1 MSDAAPDSDVD
12 IATGDD
18 FERFLSRLREIATNW
33 RYSDEFIGL
42 YVRSRWPADYSH
54 QERGATPCSS
64 APACCSSSR
73 TT

>member
-1 MSDAAPDSDVD
+1 MSSDETFPREESSLGTDSAAPDSDVD

-54 QERGATPCSS
+54 QEAKS
-64 APACCSSSR
+64 
-73 TT
+73 